1 MANFAARL
9 AKRIQNNPFF
19 QRDYSWLC
27 SSGIAALTEN
37 ADLKLDVDGDEDE
50 DLRLTRLVESASCFV
65 MDDDHR
71 SRQLAQTIALYGVA
85 SKRGPEIVAACSHI
99 LSELGNFPASSFI
112 RHKHGVK
119 EDSLPSIVHVRDFTR
134 RYHNTVSLPSGQIPL
149 TDFQFDIWQDLA
161 QGHSTA
167 ISAPTSAGKSFVV
180 REYVVQKI
188 KEASVVHVAY
198 IVPTR
203 ALMAEVQDKLTLSLG
218 TDDPTLRI
226 TSVPIEDAD
235 ARARQVFVVT
245 QERLLSYIDEVPSAS
260 FDFVIVDEAQQMG
273 DGSRGMILQEC
284 LERINRANPNCHQ
297 YFIAPMASRVDN
309 LAAVVGRPEVE
320 THLTQDSPVVS
331 AKIVVK
337 TKTDSVTDLM
347 LEMMDNGRRVKIAHL
362 HREEGFGGRSGLLAA
377 ACLELG
383 AAGGSLIYASG
394 QADAEDIALQIA
406 TKRPETDN
414 EALIELARFIRN
426 DVHRDYTLEYCVR
439 RGVGFHYGFMPTLLR
454 QALEDAFRN
463 GSLTYLA
470 CTTTLF
476 QGVNLPARNV
486 FIDKVKRGK
495 SDQLEDDDVWN
506 FVGRAGRLS
515 HDVAGN
521 VFLVDYDNWPE
532 KLLDNSP
539 QVKVEPALSKV
550 LGPGLSKLEE
560 YIAKRGRVDEA
571 FEDVRDY
578 EAAAGLMLSRVRR
591 GTFQETIARSAG
603 HLDVAEAQNL
613 RAQLEDALGELK
625 VPLAVMDRNWL
636 ISPWRLQ
643 AMYEFLEA
651 RVADGTWREYY
662 PTHPMQR
669 GSYHCY
675 QRMFIAIEEHLKG
688 KPAENWARY
697 LNHQANAWMK
707 GATIA
712 ALVDGE
718 LAYRRPPKRPKKD
731 ARGLTNSNTAVRRI
745 FELLEKT
752 LHFTYVQLT
761 RAYCDCFSAALR
773 EAGLTKEADEIYSVS
788 LALELG
794 ACTRTVIS
802 LIELGMSRISA
813 QILGKRIKSTDWTAS
828 QIRSWLRSRR
838 GDELK
843 VSSVILGELS
853 RLKLLKIG

>member
-9 AKRIQNNPFF
+9 AKRIKENPSF

-27 SSGIAALTEN
+27 ASGIAALTEN
-37 ADLKLDVDGDEDE
+37 GDLQLNVDGSEDE
-50 DLRLTRLVESASCFV
+50 DLRLTRLVESASCFA
-65 MDDDHR
+65 MDDDFR
-71 SRQLAQTIALYGVA
+71 SHQLAQTIALYGVA
-85 SKRGPEIVAACSHI
+85 AKRGPEIVAACSHI

-112 RHKHGVK
+112 RRKHGVE
-119 EDSLPSIVHVRDFTR
+119 EDSLPRVVHVRDFTR

-149 TDFQFDIWQDLA
+149 TDFQFDIWEDLA
-161 QGHSTA
+161 QGRSTA
-167 ISAPTSAGKSFVV
+167 ISAPTSSGKSFVV

-188 KEASVVHVAY
+188 KEASAVHVAY

-203 ALMAEVQDKLTLSLG
+203 ALMAEVQDKLTVSLG
-218 TDDPTLRI
+218 SDDPTLRI
-226 TSVPIEDAD
+226 TSVPIEDTD
-235 ARARQVFVVT
+235 ERARQVFVVT

-284 LERINRANPNCHQ
+284 LERINRTNPNCHQ

-331 AKIVVK
+331 TKIVVK
-337 TKTDSVTDLM
+337 TKADFPNNLT
-347 LEMMDNGRRVKIAHL
+347 LEMMDDGRRVTIGHL
-362 HREEGFGGRSGLLAA
+362 HRENGFGGRDGLLAA
-377 ACLELG
+377 VCLELG

-406 TKRPETDN
+406 IKRPETDN
-414 EALIELARFIRN
+414 PELIELAKFIRS
-426 DVHRDYTLEYCVR
+426 DVHSDYTLEYCVL

-486 FIDKVKRGK
+486 FIDKVKRGI
-495 SDQLEDDDVWN
+495 SGQLEEEDIWN

-521 VFLVDYDNWPE
+521 VFLVDYDNWPR
-532 KLLDNSP
+532 KLLDNPP

-550 LGPGLSKLEE
+550 LGPGLPKLEE
-560 YIAKRGRVDEA
+560 YIAKRGQVDKG
-571 FEDVRDY
+571 FEDVGAY
-578 EAAAGLMLSRVRR
+578 EAAAGLMLSRMRR
-591 GTFQETIARSAG
+591 GMFHETIARCAR
-603 HLDVAEAQNL
+603 HLDEAEVQSL
-613 RAQLEDALGELK
+613 QAQLEDALAQLN
-625 VPLAVMDRNWL
+625 VPKAVMDRNWL

-651 RVADGTWREYY
+651 RVADGTWRKYY

-669 GSYHCY
+669 DSY
-675 QRMFIAIEEHLKG
+675 QRYQMMFISIEEHLKG
-688 KPAENWARY
+688 KSAVKWARY

-718 LAYRRPPKRPKKD
+718 LAYRPPKRQKTD
-731 ARGLTNSNTAVRRI
+731 ARGLTNSNSAVRRI

-761 RAYCDCFSAALR
+761 RGYCDCFDAALR
-773 EAGLTKEADEIYSVS
+773 KAGLEKQADEIYPVS

-794 ACTRTVIS
+794 ACTQTVIS
-802 LIELGMSRISA
+802 LIELGLSRISA
-813 QILGKRIKSTDWTAS
+813 QILGKRIRSTDLTAS

-843 VSSVILGELS
+843 VSRVILDELS
-853 RLKLLKIG
+853 RLRLLQLA